1 MRKQNKKKIK
11 KKKKEPKKKGI
22 QNIETTM
29 ENARQRHSKILEEGK
44 YAKKKK
50 NDNPFSKISLRNPSL
65 QKSEDIYSFKNHRD

>member
-1 MRKQNKKKIK
+1 MRKQNKKK
-11 KKKKEPKKKGI
+11 KKKGI

-44 YAKKKK
+44 YAKKK

>member
-1 MRKQNKKKIK
+1 MRKQNKKK
-11 KKKKEPKKKGI
+11 KKKGI

-44 YAKKKK
+44 YAKKK

-65 QKSEDIYSFKNHRD
+65 QKSEDIYSSKNHRD

>member
-1 MRKQNKKKIK
+1 MRKQNKKK
-11 KKKKEPKKKGI
+11 KKKGI

-65 QKSEDIYSFKNHRD
+65 HQKSEDIYSFKNHRD

>member
-1 MRKQNKKKIK
+1 MRKQNKKK
-11 KKKKEPKKKGI
+11 KKKGI

-44 YAKKKK
+44 YAKKKMII
-50 NDNPFSKISLRNPSL
+50 PFQKFRNPSL

>member
-1 MRKQNKKKIK
+1 
-11 KKKKEPKKKGI
+11 
-22 QNIETTM
+22 M

-65 QKSEDIYSFKNHRD
+65 HQKSEDIYSFKNHRD

>member
-50 NDNPFSKISLRNPSL
+50 KW
-65 QKSEDIYSFKNHRD
+65 

>member
-1 MRKQNKKKIK
+1 MRKQNKKK
-11 KKKKEPKKKGI
+11 KKKGI

-44 YAKKKK
+44 YAKKK

-65 QKSEDIYSFKNHRD
+65 HQKSEDIYSFKNHRD